1 MPWIGTGIIVAG
13 ATKRGNSSG
22 PLAGLGMNFLADE
35 ANVVSKRKLAYLA
48 ARRDNRFESLR
59 DINLNSDTK
68 TDGADIGYLSAQS
81 YGI

>member
-1 MPWIGTGIIVAG
+1 
-13 ATKRGNSSG
+13 
-22 PLAGLGMNFLADE
+22 MNFLADE